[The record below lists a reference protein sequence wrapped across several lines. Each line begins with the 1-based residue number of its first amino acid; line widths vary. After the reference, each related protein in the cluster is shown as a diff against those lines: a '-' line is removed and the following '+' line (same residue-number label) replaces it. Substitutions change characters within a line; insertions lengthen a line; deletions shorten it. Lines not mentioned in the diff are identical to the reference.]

1 MGEVSER
8 ERKATIGKDASNSVS
23 ESLHA
28 LTKDMQQKCGPKART
43 DRLAAVGQSI
53 YNNDFGHA
61 TPLVTGRKPK
71 AGNEVSC
78 ELGEFYKLRPE
89 LQASLVQAAKETS
102 SKWKKKY
109 DLALVRQQEY
119 TRRKREIM
127 MEKKLK
133 DAEEHY
139 IVALYF
145 YEQYDSPRCWTTVM
159 MANGYNC

>member
-1 MGEVSER
+1 M
-8 ERKATIGKDASNSVS
+8 
-23 ESLHA
+23 
-28 LTKDMQQKCGPKART
+28 
-43 DRLAAVGQSI
+43 
-53 YNNDFGHA
+53 
-61 TPLVTGRKPK
+61 
-71 AGNEVSC
+71 
-78 ELGEFYKLRPE
+78 
-89 LQASLVQAAKETS
+89 QAAKETS

-145 YEQYDSPRCWTTVM
+145 TNSMTRHNVGPQYGWLTINVVS
-159 MANGYNC
+159 